1 MHIVERWD
9 FIPKEGKPP
18 LFSIADLVKGE
29 FCETYDVKKM
39 TIRTKD
45 GKYTKE
51 YNQLLIEMGFPPQ
64 KNVE

>member
-1 MHIVERWD
+1 MRIVERWD

-29 FCETYDVKKM
+29 FSETYDIHKM
-39 TIRTKD
+39 TIRTKE
-45 GKYTKE
+45 GKYTSE